1 MTDTSNYWIGLS
13 DSYSPDLPIIFL
25 NGGLS
30 LQEVYL
36 DENFISFYDEEIAD
50 FLIFALYVG
59 SEDYDISE
67 IAAHAPQ
74 DSSAEIGRVTVLET
88 DTSFIVEYRK
98 VFYELFNL
106 ETDSIVFLD
115 AQFTYQVHLDYKND
129 KIRYHFG
136 EPLLGPEAE
145 AQMQEFSILSG
156 MLTAFEINEGE
167 IQLPFIFAD
176 KDPARPDFITGEG
189 EFEEIP
195 PFQIENFP
203 EKGTVYEF
211 TFNVVTSAEEIQ
223 TIENTLVF
231 PNPGSDQLT
240 IKYPSLSFDYEIRN
254 ALGQLMQEGNASRT
268 AKVSTAA
275 WPAGTY
281 FISVGQGEKSYSE
294 TWFKHH

>member
-1 MTDTSNYWIGLS
+1 VGNKDYGIWEGTAHPPRDSLAEPRRITAQQTDTSL
-13 DSYSPDLPIIFL
+13 
-25 NGGLS
+25 
-30 LQEVYL
+30 
-36 DENFISFYDEEIAD
+36 A
-50 FLIFALYVG
+50 
-59 SEDYDISE
+59 
-67 IAAHAPQ
+67 
-74 DSSAEIGRVTVLET
+74 
-88 DTSFIVEYRK
+88 VEYNK
-98 VFYELFNL
+98 VAFTLWNFD
-106 ETDSIVFLD
+106 TDSLVFLD

-136 EPLLGPEAE
+136 ETLLGPEAD

-195 PFQIENFP
+195 PFRIDNFP

-211 TFNVVTSAEEIQ
+211 SLNVVTSAEEIQ
-223 TIENTLVF
+223 TIENVFVF

-240 IKYPSLSFDYEIRN
+240 IKYPSLSLDYDIRN

-268 AKVSTAA
+268 AKVSTAV
-275 WPAGTY
+275 WPAGIY
-281 FISVGQGEKSYSE
+281 IISVGEEEKSFSE
-294 TWFKHH
+294 IWFKHH